1 LFWAKRAVV
10 MPVGERTI
18 ALAVLAPIIGARW
31 TLGVLLVAGCVAA
44 AYTFAGRLGRV
55 VHGQPLTRPGTWL
68 AWLRPA
74 GERAVEQ
81 GGIALFVG
89 LYRPGALAAAYLLLA
104 AVALHQYDVVY
115 RQRLAGA
122 GAGADDGLLGKV
134 LWPARVLAV
143 AVLTLVLP
151 STTLR
156 SVLFGLG
163 VFFALAALVD
173 SVWWW
178 RRFVRSGQRTETI
191 EERAR

>member
-1 LFWAKRAVV
+1 V
-10 MPVGERTI
+10 
-18 ALAVLAPIIGARW
+18 LAVLAPIIGARW
-31 TLGVLLVAGCVAA
+31 TLAVLLVAGCVAA

-55 VHGQPLTRPGTWL
+55 VHGQPLNRPGTWL

-104 AVALHQYDVVY
+104 AVALHEYDVVY

-122 GAGADDGLLGKV
+122 GTGADDGLLGRV
-134 LWPARVLAV
+134 PWPARVLAV

-156 SVLFGLG
+156 WVLFGLG
-163 VFFALAALVD
+163 VLVALAALVD

-178 RRFVRSGQRTETI
+178 RRFVRSGQRTDTI